1 MLTEAKT
8 DLKDDSFVLGP
19 GEGKAIVAPGSTLL
33 IRVRGEDTGGAWAAV
48 ETTMPPGTPGPPL
61 HINTRED
68 EMLYVVTG
76 TLRLQLGERMVDI
89 PPGALAFV
97 PRGST
102 HTFCNPYDEPVRF
115 LGIISPAG
123 FEKYF
128 DDSAELMGSMPPNMP
143 LDLEKLAALGQS
155 YGSII
160 VGPPIPW
167 RKQKSGL

>member
-1 MLTEAKT
+1 MLTEAIT

-19 GEGKAIVAPGSTLL
+19 GEGKAIISYESTLL

-48 ETTMPPGTPGPPL
+48 ETTMPPGTAGPPL
-61 HINTRED
+61 HIKTRED
-68 EMLYVVTG
+68 EMLYVLTG
-76 TLRLQLGERMVDI
+76 TLRLRLGERMIDV

-97 PRGST
+97 PRGSV

-128 DDSAELMGSMPPNMP
+128 DDLAELMESKAAGTPPDVTM
-143 LDLEKLAALGQS
+143 LTALAQS
-155 YGSII
+155 YGGII
-160 VGPPIPW
+160 VGPPMP
-167 RKQKSGL
+167 LV